1 MKRIVLLGVF
11 AASTTS
17 LMARD
22 EAYKVITGPGR
33 ELVDGTRS
41 EPVPTANA
49 QRSDYVRIAVERLPF
64 SRDIVVSGGAPL
76 RLAAVSGE
84 GIDWDVTLRDPQ
96 GRARS
101 SAEAKEMRGTEG
113 QVVGRTYLIESP
125 AAGVWNLRIEGEAG
139 LSGASVFVSTGNK
152 NLLVTHF
159 TSYDF
164 LLGRTVGLRAFA
176 SVDGRTPDP
185 HAVLDLRATIRD
197 QESAT
202 QTAVPLYDDG
212 SHGDLDAGDGIYG
225 CQFRPAR
232 AGFFTVETTASGF
245 TGDGTVF
252 ERSAAQV
259 FPIVKPLATIVS
271 ARAENVD
278 ANADGAADGTVDTV
292 LLRAR
297 VQAESDFDAG
307 SLELRC
313 DLYGLGSEIG
323 VPVAWSQR
331 MFDIGP
337 GETRDVELEVDAR
350 YVSLAGVTGGFDLE
364 LRNLRIVDPATHVIV
379 ARRDRIALDLP
390 RAAYRAFEGDAAA
403 LPPEMLMGENPAAAK
418 AAGGPVLMLVHG
430 YCSGLVWPTSDF
442 SNYIVF
448 QDLKQNRTHDQFA
461 RLIQSFGA
469 NNSSFGV
476 VAHSQGGCASLHLY
490 TYYWSGLD
498 YATGS
503 RLIQSVGTPYQGT
516 SLAGNLAL
524 LGQIFG
530 VGCGTNWDLTYDGAS
545 LWLAGIP
552 TWARAKVNYS
562 TTSFTDVWY
571 RYDYCNIA
579 SDLVLSDPEDGTTE
593 KSKGQLSGAV
603 NRGHKTGWCHTTG
616 MRDPAQYQD
625 HSRNAQMSSYAAR

>member
-1 MKRIVLLGVF
+1 MKRIVLLGLF

-22 EAYKVITGPGR
+22 EAYKHITGPGR
-33 ELVDGTRS
+33 DVVDGTRS
-41 EPVPTANA
+41 EPVSTANA
-49 QRSDYVRIAVERLPF
+49 QRSDYVRIAVDRLPF
-64 SRDIVVSGGAPL
+64 SRDLAVSGGAHL
-76 RLAAVSGE
+76 RVAAVPGE
-84 GIDWDVTLRDPQ
+84 GIDWNVTLRDPR
-96 GRARS
+96 GRART
-101 SAEAKEMRGTEG
+101 SAEAQELRGIEG

-125 AAGVWNLRIEGEAG
+125 AAGVWNLRIEGKPG
-139 LSGASVFVSTGNK
+139 LPGASVFVSTGNK

-164 LLGRTVGLRAFA
+164 LLGRIVGLRAFA
-176 SVDGRTPDP
+176 SVDGRTADSR
-185 HAVLDLRATIRD
+185 AVLDLRATIRD
-197 QESAT
+197 PESAT
-202 QTAVPLYDDG
+202 QTVVPLYDDG
-212 SHGDLDAGDGIYG
+212 SHGDLDAGDGIHG

-232 AGFFTVETTASGF
+232 AGFYTVETTAFGF
-245 TGDGTVF
+245 TGDGLVF

-259 FPIVKPLATIVS
+259 FPIVRPSASIVS

-278 ANADGAADGTVDTV
+278 ANADGTIDSI
-292 LLRAR
+292 LLHVR
-297 VQAESDFDAG
+297 VGAESDFDAG

-313 DLYGLGSEIG
+313 DLYGRGSELG

-337 GETRDVELEVDAR
+337 GETRDVEHEVDAR
-350 YVSLAGVTGGFDLE
+350 YVSLAGVTEGFE

-379 ARRDRIALDLP
+379 ARKDRISLDLP
-390 RAAYRAFEGDAAA
+390 DAAYRAFDGDAAD
-403 LPPEMLMGENPAAAK
+403 LPPEMLMGETPAAAK

-448 QDLKQNRTHDQFA
+448 QDPKQNRTHDQFA
-461 RLIQSFGA
+461 RLVQSFGA

-530 VGCGTNWDLTYDGAS
+530 VGCGTNWDLTYDGAA

-593 KSKGQLSGAV
+593 KSKGQLSGGV

-625 HSRNAQMSSYAAR
+625 HSRNAQMNTYAAR